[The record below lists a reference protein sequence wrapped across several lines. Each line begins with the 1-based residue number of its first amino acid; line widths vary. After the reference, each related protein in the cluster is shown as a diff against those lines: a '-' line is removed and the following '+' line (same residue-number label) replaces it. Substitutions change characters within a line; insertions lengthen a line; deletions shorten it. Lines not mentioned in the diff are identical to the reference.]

1 MLLLPDR
8 FFGDVPAGRWVGPGW
23 CPCIERSLRV
33 VGTAR
38 RRLDRPPRP
47 TGSERIR
54 GCVLRRTAH
63 VGPAAG
69 RHDPRGRPAVRRDA
83 IARLRV
89 LHQSDLLR
97 GTCGGGKR
105 HHQRDNDGRLPV
117 DRHEPGAL
125 DHFCAGCRCW
135 SGDDYLRSRP
145 WRRGSGWSGDRC
157 RGAVLGLAGCSSAES
172 GSLSHAAST
181 TGARAAATCAC
192 ATADT
197 GTGPGSAGSRPAG
210 SAVAAAIVQL
220 CGRAAHARRRGAR
233 RHRKRPGDDT

>member
-33 VGTAR
+33 VGSAR

-105 HHQRDNDGRLPV
+105 HHQRDYDGRLPV

-135 SGDDYLRSRP
+135 SGDDYFRSRP
-145 WRRGSGWSGDRC
+145 GRRGSGWSGNRC
-157 RGAVLGLAGCSSAES
+157 RAVVHGLAGCSSAES

-181 TGARAAATCAC
+181 TGARAAACAG
-192 ATADT
+192 T
-197 GTGPGSAGSRPAG
+197 GSSAAAPACTGPGPAD
-210 SAVAAAIVQL
+210 AADVQL
-220 CGRAAHARRRGAR
+220 CGRAAHARHRSVR
-233 RHRKRPGDDT
+233 RHRERPGDDT